1 MTIKF
6 KLIISTS
13 ILIAIVIA
21 ISLLST
27 YVSIKEGEISDKLV
41 QEDILPMNELM
52 NISHAL
58 EAGVVEV
65 AVKSA
70 VGNITFAEAK
80 TLSEKAIKEIETN
93 FEKFLSHN
101 RGNDDK
107 LTIQN
112 FEKAIA
118 KAKAGI
124 ITLQAFVENEDKDGL
139 EQFIK
144 AELFTFVDPAMDYA
158 TEITQKHTLMAQT
171 RLQEGKALLFKLE
184 VAMAVLFIAAA
195 ASAVFSIYTIIY
207 SVIRPINSVTHAMEA
222 LTAGN
227 LDVEIFG
234 EGRTDEI
241 GKMAATIVSF
251 RDNELKKLELEEQA
265 VENGCKIDAISRAQA
280 VIEFTPTG
288 EILTANENFLATVGY
303 SLSEVQGKHHRIF
316 CEPEYANSQEYQSF
330 WHKLANG
337 ELFSDDFMRIGKT
350 GNKIYINAS
359 YNPIFDLNG
368 NVFKVVKFATNV
380 TDRVENVE
388 VLASALNSLAEGDLT
403 QKITEPFMPSLDK
416 LRLDFNEATSKL
428 CDAMKEVSSN
438 AETISNASQEIQS
451 SASALAGRTEQ
462 QAASVEET
470 AAALEEIT
478 VTVNEAS
485 DRAQDAG
492 KLVRETKTNAES
504 SGIVVNDT
512 VKAMGMI
519 EKSATEIGNIVS
531 TIDEIAFQTNLLALN
546 AGVEAAR
553 AGEAGKGFAV
563 VAQEVRELA
572 QRSAVAAKEIKNLI
586 ETSNGHV
593 TNGVELVDKT
603 GTTLKEMVEQVNLVA
618 ENVSAI
624 ADTSKEQASGLN
636 GINANVSQIDQG
648 TQQNASMVADTTS
661 SANRLAQDAN
671 ALFSLLTRFKIN
683 KSDERSTNQ
692 NTEQS
697 KRAA

>member
-6 KLIISTS
+6 KLIFSTS
-13 ILIAIVIA
+13 ILIAIVTA

-52 NISHAL
+52 NISHAI
-58 EAGVVEV
+58 EKGVVEV
-65 AVKSA
+65 AVKLA
-70 VGNITFAEAK
+70 TGNVTFPEAK
-80 TLSEKAIKEIETN
+80 ILIEKSTAEIEIN
-93 FEKFLSHN
+93 LEKFLSHDTSN
-101 RGNDDK
+101 YEK
-107 LTIQN
+107 LLIQN
-112 FEKAIA
+112 FENAIVQ
-118 KAKAGI
+118 AKAGI
-124 ITLQAFVENEDKDGL
+124 ITLQAFIENEDTVGV
-139 EQFIK
+139 EQFIQ
-144 AELFTFVDPAMDYA
+144 AELFSAVDPAMDNA
-158 TEITQKHTLMAQT
+158 NEITQKHALMAQT

-184 VAMAVLFIAAA
+184 FAMITLFIAAA
-195 ASAVFSIYTIIY
+195 ASAVYSIYTIIY
-207 SVIRPINSVTHAMEA
+207 GVIRPINSVTQAMEA

-227 LDVEIFG
+227 LDVKIFG

-241 GKMAATIVSF
+241 GKMAASVVSF
-251 RDNELKKLELEEQA
+251 RDNERKKLELEQQA

-280 VIEFTPTG
+280 VIEFTPEG
-288 EILTANENFLATVGY
+288 KILTANENFLATTGY
-303 SLSEVQGKHHRIF
+303 SLSEIKGKHHRIF
-316 CEPEYANSQEYQSF
+316 CETEYTNSQEYQQF
-330 WHKLANG
+330 WERLANG
-337 ELFSDDFMRIGKT
+337 ELFSDDFMRIGKA

-388 VLASALNSLAEGDLT
+388 VLAGALNSLSEGDLT
-403 QKITEPFMPSLDK
+403 QQISEPFMPSLDK

-428 CDAMKEVSSN
+428 CDAMSDVALN
-438 AETISNASQEIQS
+438 AETISSASQEIQA
-451 SASALAGRTEQ
+451 SASALASRTEQ

-492 KLVRETKTNAES
+492 KLVSDTKNNAEN

-512 VKAMGMI
+512 VTAMGMI
-519 EKSATEIGNIVS
+519 EKSATEIGNIVT

-572 QRSAVAAKEIKNLI
+572 QRSAVAAKEIKGLI

-603 GTTLKEMVEQVNLVA
+603 GATLKEMVDQVNLVA
-618 ENVSAI
+618 ENVGAI
-624 ADTSKEQASGLN
+624 AETSKEQASGLN
-636 GINANVSQIDQG
+636 GINTNVSQIDQG

-661 SANRLAQDAN
+661 SATRLAQEAN
-671 ALFSLLTRFKIN
+671 SLFSLLTRFKIN
-683 KSDERSTNQ
+683 DN
-692 NTEQS
+692 NAQS
-697 KRAA
+697 GGSMNETHRKVA